1 MRSAEIVVENS
12 SGLHARPGKVFSAR
26 AAQWASAVRIENL
39 TRSKG
44 PVDAKS
50 ILGLLTLGVSQG
62 HQVRVST
69 EGPDEEPALADLLE
83 LIRTGIGESTTEAAG
98 EGAA

>member
-1 MRSAEIVVENS
+1 MESAEIVIENR

-26 AAQWASAVRIENL
+26 AAQWTSAVRIENL
-39 TRSKG
+39 TRNAG

-62 HQVRVST
+62 HRVRLST
-69 EGPDEEPALADLLE
+69 EGPDEEPALADLVE
-83 LIRTGIGESTTEAAG
+83 LIRSGLGEPAG
-98 EGAA
+98 EGTA

>member
-1 MRSAEIVVENS
+1 MQSAEIVIVNR

-39 TRSKG
+39 TRNAG

-62 HQVRVST
+62 HRVRLST
-69 EGPDEEPALADLLE
+69 EGADEQAALADLVE
-83 LIRTGIGESTTEAAG
+83 LIRSGLGEPATEGTA
-98 EGAA
+98 